1 MYIYIYWLVVWNM
14 AFIFPFH
21 IWEDHQPDHSPFSEP
36 SLSISPWTKEPLFS
50 SLATALLKHLE
61 AKQLGV
67 RELRHAASAFGQ
79 CRGGRTVETA
89 GKIRGKFAF
98 FGGNFE
104 RK

>member
-1 MYIYIYWLVVWNM
+1 M

-89 GKIRGKFAF
+89 GAGWENPGKIRGKFAF
-98 FGGNFE
+98 FGGKFE